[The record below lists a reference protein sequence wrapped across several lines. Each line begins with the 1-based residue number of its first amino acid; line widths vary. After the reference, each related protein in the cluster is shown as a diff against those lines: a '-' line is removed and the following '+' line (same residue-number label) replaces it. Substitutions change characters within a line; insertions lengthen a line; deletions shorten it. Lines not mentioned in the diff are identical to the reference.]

1 MVMCKMLIFIG
12 IMLISCVS
20 YSFGTDENVTTCGG
34 IDMQA
39 SEVLLKNLK
48 ITVVYDNY
56 LYKEGLR
63 TGWGFGCVI
72 EGAEKT
78 ILFDTGGD
86 APTLL
91 YNMEKLGI
99 HPENID
105 TIVLSHIHGDH
116 VGGLFG
122 FLRENSNV
130 TVHLLKSFDKRFK
143 EDVRSLGAK
152 VVEIHEP
159 AEICKGVYTT
169 GEMGFWI
176 KEQSL
181 IVNTDK
187 GLIVITGCAHPGIVN
202 IVAKA
207 KDLLGKD
214 VLLVMGGFHLMGK
227 SRNEIRKIIND
238 FKKLGVRYVGAS
250 HCSGDTTRKMFEDE
264 YKEYFINVGVGRIIK
279 GDDLEN

>member
-1 MVMCKMLIFIG
+1 MIMLKMFMSIG
-12 IMLISCVS
+12 IMVIACVS
-20 YSFGTDENVTTCGG
+20 FGVGG
-34 IDMQA
+34 NTVARGGVDMQP
-39 SEVLLKNLK
+39 SEIPLKNLK

-56 LYKEGLR
+56 LYKEGLK
-63 TGWGFGCVI
+63 TGWGFSCVI
-72 EGAEKT
+72 EGAGKT

-159 AEICKGVYTT
+159 AEICKGIYTI

-207 KDLLGKD
+207 KELLGKD

-227 SRNEIRKIIND
+227 SRNEIGKIIDD
-238 FKKLGVRYVGAS
+238 FRKLGVRYVGAS
-250 HCSGDTTRKMFEDE
+250 HCSGDTAKKMFEDE
-264 YKEYFINVGVGRIIK
+264 YKEYFINVGAGRVIK

>member
-1 MVMCKMLIFIG
+1 MIMLKMFMSIG
-12 IMLISCVS
+12 IMVIACVS
-20 YSFGTDENVTTCGG
+20 FGVGG
-34 IDMQA
+34 NTVARGGVDMQP
-39 SEVLLKNLK
+39 SEIPLKNLK

-56 LYKEGLR
+56 LYKEGLK
-63 TGWGFGCVI
+63 TGWGFSCVI
-72 EGAEKT
+72 EGAGKT

-159 AEICKGVYTT
+159 AEICKGIYTI

-207 KDLLGKD
+207 KELLGKD

-227 SRNEIRKIIND
+227 SRNEIGKIIDD
-238 FKKLGVRYVGAS
+238 FRKLGVRYVGAS
-250 HCSGDTTRKMFEDE
+250 HCSGDTARKMFEDE
-264 YKEYFINVGVGRIIK
+264 YKEYFINVGVGRVIK

>member
-1 MVMCKMLIFIG
+1 MIMLKMFMSIG
-12 IMLISCVS
+12 IMVIACVS
-20 YSFGTDENVTTCGG
+20 FGAGG
-34 IDMQA
+34 NTVARGGVDMQP
-39 SEVLLKNLK
+39 SEIPLKNLK

-56 LYKEGLR
+56 LYKEGLK
-63 TGWGFGCVI
+63 TGWGFSCVI
-72 EGAEKT
+72 EGAGKT

-159 AEICKGVYTT
+159 AEICKGIYTI

-207 KDLLGKD
+207 KELLGKD

-227 SRNEIRKIIND
+227 SRNEIGKIIDD
-238 FKKLGVRYVGAS
+238 FRKLGVRYVGAS
-250 HCSGDTTRKMFEDE
+250 HCSGDTARKMFEDE
-264 YKEYFINVGVGRIIK
+264 YKEYFINVGVGRVIK

>member
-1 MVMCKMLIFIG
+1 MIMLKMFMSIG
-12 IMLISCVS
+12 IMVIACVS
-20 YSFGTDENVTTCGG
+20 FGVGG
-34 IDMQA
+34 NTVARGGVDMQP
-39 SEVLLKNLK
+39 SEIPLKNLK

-56 LYKEGLR
+56 LYKEGLK
-63 TGWGFGCVI
+63 TGWGFSCVI
-72 EGAEKT
+72 EGAGKT

-159 AEICKGVYTT
+159 AEICKGIYTI

-207 KDLLGKD
+207 KELLDKN

-227 SRNEIRKIIND
+227 SRNEIGKIIDD
-238 FKKLGVRYVGAS
+238 FRKLGVRYVGAS
-250 HCSGDTTRKMFEDE
+250 HCSGDTAREMFKNE
-264 YKEYFINVGVGRIIK
+264 YGKYFINVGVGRVIRE
-279 GDDLEN
+279 DDLGN

>member
-1 MVMCKMLIFIG
+1 MIMLKMFMSIG
-12 IMLISCVS
+12 IMVIACVS
-20 YSFGTDENVTTCGG
+20 FGAGG
-34 IDMQA
+34 NTVARGGVDMQP
-39 SEVLLKNLK
+39 SEIPLKNLK

-56 LYKEGLR
+56 LYKEGLK
-63 TGWGFGCVI
+63 TGWGFSCVI
-72 EGAEKT
+72 EGAGKT

-159 AEICKGVYTT
+159 AEICKGIYTI

-207 KDLLGKD
+207 KELLGKD

-227 SRNEIRKIIND
+227 SRNEIGKIIDD
-238 FKKLGVRYVGAS
+238 FRKLGVRYVGAS
-250 HCSGDTTRKMFEDE
+250 HCSGDTARKMFEDE
-264 YKEYFINVGVGRIIK
+264 YKEYFINVGAGRVIK

>member
-1 MVMCKMLIFIG
+1 MIMLKMFMSIG
-12 IMLISCVS
+12 IMVIACVS
-20 YSFGTDENVTTCGG
+20 FGAGGNNVARGG
-34 IDMQA
+34 VDMQP
-39 SEVLLKNLK
+39 SEIPLKNLK

-56 LYKEGLR
+56 LYKEGLK
-63 TGWGFGCVI
+63 TGWGFSCVI
-72 EGAEKT
+72 EGAGKT

-105 TIVLSHIHGDH
+105 IIVLSHIHGDH

-159 AEICKGVYTT
+159 AEIFKGIYTT

-207 KDLLGKD
+207 KELLDKN

-227 SRNEIRKIIND
+227 SRNEIGKIIND
-238 FKKLGVRYVGAS
+238 FRKLGVRYVGAS
-250 HCSGDTTRKMFEDE
+250 HCSGDTARKMFEDE
-264 YKEYFINVGVGRIIK
+264 YKEYFINVGVGRVIK

>member
-1 MVMCKMLIFIG
+1 MIMLKMFMSIG
-12 IMLISCVS
+12 IMVIACVS
-20 YSFGTDENVTTCGG
+20 FGAGG
-34 IDMQA
+34 NTVARGGVDMQP
-39 SEVLLKNLK
+39 SEIPLKNLK

-56 LYKEGLR
+56 LYKEGLK
-63 TGWGFGCVI
+63 TGWGFSCVI

-159 AEICKGVYTT
+159 AEICKGIYTI

-207 KDLLGKD
+207 KELLGKD

-227 SRNEIRKIIND
+227 SRNEIGKIIDD
-238 FKKLGVRYVGAS
+238 FRKLGVRYVGAS
-250 HCSGDTTRKMFEDE
+250 HCSGDTAKKMFEDE
-264 YKEYFINVGVGRIIK
+264 YKEYFINVGVGRVIK

>member
-1 MVMCKMLIFIG
+1 MIMLKMFMSIG
-12 IMLISCVS
+12 IMVIACVS
-20 YSFGTDENVTTCGG
+20 FGAGG
-34 IDMQA
+34 NTVARGGVDMQP
-39 SEVLLKNLK
+39 SEIPLKNLK

-56 LYKEGLR
+56 LYKEGLK
-63 TGWGFGCVI
+63 TGWGFSCVI
-72 EGAEKT
+72 EGAGKT

-159 AEICKGVYTT
+159 AEICKGIYTI

-207 KDLLGKD
+207 KELLGKD

-227 SRNEIRKIIND
+227 SRNEIGKIIDD
-238 FKKLGVRYVGAS
+238 FRKPGVRYVGAS
-250 HCSGDTTRKMFEDE
+250 HCSGDTARKMFEDE
-264 YKEYFINVGVGRIIK
+264 YKEYFINVGAGRVIK

>member
-1 MVMCKMLIFIG
+1 MIMLKMFMSIG
-12 IMLISCVS
+12 IMVIACVS
-20 YSFGTDENVTTCGG
+20 FGAGGNTVACGG
-34 IDMQA
+34 VDMQP
-39 SEVLLKNLK
+39 SEIPLKNLK

-56 LYKEGLR
+56 LYKEGLK

-99 HPENID
+99 RPENID

-130 TVHLLKSFDKRFK
+130 TVYLLKSFDERFK
-143 EDVRSLGAK
+143 EDVRSLGVE

-159 AEICKGVYTT
+159 SEICKGVYTT

-207 KDLLGKD
+207 KELLGKD

-227 SRNEIRKIIND
+227 SKNEIKRIIND
-238 FKKLGVRYVGAS
+238 FRKLGVRYVGAS
-250 HCSGDTTRKMFEDE
+250 HCSGDTARKMFEDE
-264 YKEYFINVGVGRIIK
+264 YKEYFINVGAGRVIK

>member
-1 MVMCKMLIFIG
+1 MIMLKMFMSIG
-12 IMLISCVS
+12 IMVIACVS
-20 YSFGTDENVTTCGG
+20 FGAGG
-34 IDMQA
+34 NTVARGGVDMQP
-39 SEVLLKNLK
+39 SEIPLKNLK

-56 LYKEGLR
+56 LYKEGLK
-63 TGWGFGCVI
+63 TGWGFSCVI

-105 TIVLSHIHGDH
+105 IIVLSHIHGDH

-159 AEICKGVYTT
+159 AEICKGIYTT

-207 KDLLGKD
+207 KELLDKN

-227 SRNEIRKIIND
+227 SRNEIGKIIRD
-238 FKKLGVRYVGAS
+238 FRKLGVRYVGAS
-250 HCSGDTTRKMFEDE
+250 HCSGDTARKMFEDE

>member
-1 MVMCKMLIFIG
+1 MIMLKMFMFIG
-12 IMLISCVS
+12 IMVIAYV
-20 YSFGTDENVTTCGG
+20 SFGAGG
-34 IDMQA
+34 NTVARGGVDMQP
-39 SEVLLKNLK
+39 SEIPLKNLK

-56 LYKEGLR
+56 LYKEGLK
-63 TGWGFGCVI
+63 TGWGFSCVI

-91 YNMEKLGI
+91 YNIEKLGI

-159 AEICKGVYTT
+159 AEICKGIYTI

-207 KDLLGKD
+207 KELLDKN

-227 SRNEIRKIIND
+227 SRNEIGKIIND
-238 FKKLGVRYVGAS
+238 FRKLGVHYVGAS
-250 HCSGDTTRKMFEDE
+250 HCSGDTARKMFEDE
-264 YKEYFINVGVGRIIK
+264 YKEYFINVGVGRVIK

>member
-1 MVMCKMLIFIG
+1 MIMLKMFMFIG
-12 IMLISCVS
+12 IMVIAYV
-20 YSFGTDENVTTCGG
+20 SFGAGG
-34 IDMQA
+34 NTVARGGVDMQP
-39 SEVLLKNLK
+39 SEIPLKNLK

-56 LYKEGLR
+56 LYKEGLK
-63 TGWGFGCVI
+63 TGWGFSCVI

-159 AEICKGVYTT
+159 AEICKGIYTI

-207 KDLLGKD
+207 KELLDKN

-227 SRNEIRKIIND
+227 SRNEIGKIIND
-238 FKKLGVRYVGAS
+238 FRKLGVRYVGAS
-250 HCSGDTTRKMFEDE
+250 HCSGDTARKMFEDE
-264 YKEYFINVGVGRIIK
+264 YKEYFINVGAGRVIK

>member
-1 MVMCKMLIFIG
+1 MIMLKMFMPIG
-12 IMLISCVS
+12 IMVIACVS
-20 YSFGTDENVTTCGG
+20 FGAGG
-34 IDMQA
+34 NTVARGGVDMQP
-39 SEVLLKNLK
+39 SEIPLKNLK

-56 LYKEGLR
+56 LYKEGLK
-63 TGWGFGCVI
+63 TGWGFSCVI

-105 TIVLSHIHGDH
+105 IIVLSHIHGDH

-159 AEICKGVYTT
+159 AEICKGIYTT

-207 KDLLGKD
+207 KELLGKD

-227 SRNEIRKIIND
+227 SRNEIGKIIRD
-238 FKKLGVRYVGAS
+238 FRKLGVRYVGAS
-250 HCSGDTTRKMFEDE
+250 HCSGDTARKMFEDE
-264 YKEYFINVGVGRIIK
+264 YKEYSINVGVGRVIK

>member
-1 MVMCKMLIFIG
+1 MIMLKMFMSIG
-12 IMLISCVS
+12 IMVIACVS
-20 YSFGTDENVTTCGG
+20 FGAGG
-34 IDMQA
+34 NTVARGGVDMQP
-39 SEVLLKNLK
+39 SEIPLKNLK

-56 LYKEGLR
+56 LYKEGLK
-63 TGWGFGCVI
+63 TGWGFSCVI

-159 AEICKGVYTT
+159 AEICKGIYTI

-207 KDLLGKD
+207 KELLGKD

-227 SRNEIRKIIND
+227 SRNEIGKIIDD
-238 FKKLGVRYVGAS
+238 FRKLGVRYVGAS
-250 HCSGDTTRKMFEDE
+250 HCSGDTARKMFEDE
-264 YKEYFINVGVGRIIK
+264 YKEYFINVGVGRVIK

>member
-1 MVMCKMLIFIG
+1 MIMLKMFMFIG
-12 IMLISCVS
+12 IMVIAYV
-20 YSFGTDENVTTCGG
+20 SFGAGG
-34 IDMQA
+34 NTVARGGVDMQP
-39 SEVLLKNLK
+39 SEIPLKNLK

-56 LYKEGLR
+56 LYKERLK
-63 TGWGFGCVI
+63 TGWGFSCVI

-159 AEICKGVYTT
+159 AEICKGIYTI

-207 KDLLGKD
+207 KELLDKN

-227 SRNEIRKIIND
+227 SRNEIGKIIND
-238 FKKLGVRYVGAS
+238 FRKLGVRYVGAS
-250 HCSGDTTRKMFEDE
+250 HCSGDTARKMFEDE
-264 YKEYFINVGVGRIIK
+264 YKEYFINVGAGRVIK